1 MVIWTWCKLQIE
13 SSGVKFSYVN
23 RSEKK
28 LHGPFIYIMQCHL
41 AISDLL
47 GPLAPPRAPK
57 VEKTPQNGTFQ
68 LKTAISRSF
77 LADLIKFVWIHSMPK
92 QRNRHLAYFSRPF
105 QHSFAKTLR
114 PSSGKNKRLS
124 EFWITDPRSAPKNG
138 RFDILTSKTKKIFE
152 IMVIWTWSKLQIGSS
167 GVIFSYVDGSEKILR
182 GPFIYIMQC
191 PLAISDLSGPPSPP
205 KGPES

>member
-1 MVIWTWCKLQIE
+1 MVIWTWSKLQIE

-28 LHGPFIYIMQCHL
+28 LHGPFIYIRQCHL

-57 VEKTPQNGTFQ
+57 VEKTPQNGTYQ

-77 LADLIKFVWIHSMPK
+77 LADLIKFVWIQ
-92 QRNRHLAYFSRPF
+92 QRNRHLAHFSRPF

-114 PSSGKNKRLS
+114 PSSGKNKR
-124 EFWITDPRSAPKNG
+124 FWITDPRSAQKNG

-152 IMVIWTWSKLQIGSS
+152 IMVIWTWSKLQIGYLLHSHFGTS
-167 GVIFSYVDGSEKILR
+167 TFGTFVFGFEPPPNYQNFGHTKRIFIEQQM
-182 GPFIYIMQC
+182 P
-191 PLAISDLSGPPSPP
+191 
-205 KGPES
+205 